1 MGKFSVDLTG
11 HVAMVTGGGDGIGRA
26 TAVALASMG
35 AAVGIQDVNPD
46 RVERVADAI
55 RDAGGQTITWTGD
68 MSNRFQVAAFI
79 EAVRDAF
86 DRLDIVVN
94 AASVEKRAPLLTL
107 DEYDWRRVIEINLTG
122 AFFCTQLA
130 SRVMAEAGGGIIVNV
145 AHTAGGRS
153 PLTDSVAYVA
163 SEAGVIGLT
172 RESARALAPQGIRVN
187 AVCPGN
193 ITAESQPAEARIPQ
207 GRTGTPDEVA
217 AVIMFL
223 CSDAASYITGQTI
236 VVDGGAHT
244 Q

>member
-1 MGKFSVDLTG
+1 MSAFSVDLSRR
-11 HVAMVTGGGDGIGRA
+11 VAMVTGGGDGIGRA
-26 TAVALASMG
+26 AAIALASMG

-55 RDAGGQTITWTGD
+55 RAAGGEAMTWTGD

-86 DRLDIVVN
+86 DRLDILVN
-94 AASVEKRAPLLTL
+94 AASVEKRGPLLTL

-145 AHTAGGRS
+145 AHAAGGANLS
-153 PLTDSVAYVA
+153 ADGVAYAA
-163 SEAGVIGLT
+163 SQSGVIGLT

-193 ITAESQPAEARIPQ
+193 ITPESQPAATRIAQ

-217 AVIMFL
+217 AVIVFL
-223 CSDAASYITGQTI
+223 CSDAASYITGQAI
-236 VVDGGAHT
+236 VVDGGEHMS
-244 Q
+244 